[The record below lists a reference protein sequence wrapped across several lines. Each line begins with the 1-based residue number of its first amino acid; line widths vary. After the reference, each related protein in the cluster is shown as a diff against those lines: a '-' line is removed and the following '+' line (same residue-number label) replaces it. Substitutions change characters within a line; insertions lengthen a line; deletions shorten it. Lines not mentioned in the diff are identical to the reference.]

1 MLLPLVE
8 RLGCGITWR
17 YPTCLFAVELL
28 EGNIIVSFSFLSSLC
43 AGPKK
48 INLVKGRTPLFF
60 EEFHGWMGV
69 YQTSLPFGVV
79 GWSRQMGAEV
89 EVKARLRSHLLET
102 PMSPIDLILNVY
114 FVDKALKTTIS

>member
-1 MLLPLVE
+1 MRDHLEISNMLIWC
-8 RLGCGITWR
+8 RITR
-17 YPTCLFAVELL
+17 RKHYSEL
-28 EGNIIVSFSFLSSLC
+28 FLSFVVVR
-43 AGPKK
+43 GPKK

-69 YQTSLPFGVV
+69 YQTSSPFGVV

-102 PMSPIDLILNVY
+102 HMSPIDLILNVY
-114 FVDKALKTTIS
+114 SVDKALKTTIS